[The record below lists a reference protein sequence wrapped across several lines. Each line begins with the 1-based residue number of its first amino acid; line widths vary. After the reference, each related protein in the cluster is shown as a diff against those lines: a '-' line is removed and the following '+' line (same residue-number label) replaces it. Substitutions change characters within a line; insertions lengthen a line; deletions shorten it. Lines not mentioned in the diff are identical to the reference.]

1 VVALARGLVGKEE
14 AVMVAVVMEGGKEE
28 KEEEVA
34 VMGEAVRVVARGA
47 EAMVADTEVTAEAVL
62 EVVKA
67 AVARAAALVEVR
79 GEEAMGE
86 VKGAGVT
93 EVAVREA
100 EWVEVGKVLG
110 VVGGDWAEVVG
121 EVVAGEEMGG
131 AMAGTVA
138 VKEEGWVGVE
148 MAEVTEVA
156 VREAEWVEVGKVV
169 EVEGADWAEA
179 VAEVET
185 GEDKGVK
192 TAELGAVKEVG
203 LAGEALAEGMEVE
216 AKVEAPMEAHD
227 CTQTHPRRSLDCIHM
242 CTHQSYLC
250 TLHARCG
257 KYRCLQRTRQC
268 LCNCYHHGTSHTP
281 QGIAYILTYT
291 RT

>member
-1 VVALARGLVGKEE
+1 VGKEE

-100 EWVEVGKVLG
+100 EWVEVGKV
-110 VVGGDWAEVVG
+110 
-121 EVVAGEEMGG
+121 
-131 AMAGTVA
+131 
-138 VKEEGWVGVE
+138 VE
-148 MAEVTEVA
+148 L
-156 VREAEWVEVGKVV
+156 
-169 EVEGADWAEA
+169 EGADWAEA